1 MAKARFHLTLP
12 GALREE
18 PVIASLSGRFE
29 LQVNIGRA
37 HIEEDSGWVILDM
50 EGDAERLTQAERW
63 LAERGVTVERIET

>member
-1 MAKARFHLTLP
+1 MASARFHLTLP

-18 PVIASLSGRFE
+18 PVIGSLATRFG

-50 EGDAERLTQAERW
+50 RGDAEKLAEAERW
-63 LAERGVTVERIET
+63 LSGQGVTVERIDE